1 MTYAVNIMLAGLAA
15 GKRLALQSPTWLAR
29 RPPAPESRY
38 LSAMTATAIRPRF
51 PTLLLALLATVVAP
65 LAAQQADPA
74 LLTVSR
80 IFGSP
85 EFRPEFFGPA
95 RWLDGSSYTTVEDAA
110 AGKGR
115 EIVRYDA
122 PTGVRTVLVTA
133 ASLTPPGRSEPL
145 AIEDYSWSAGQ
156 RHLLLFTASQ
166 PVWRLNTRGDYW
178 VLDRSAGRLRQLG
191 TFAKPSTLMYA
202 KFSPDG
208 TRVGYVVENNLY
220 VEDLATGA
228 VTQLTRDGSRTVING
243 NFDWVYEEELGL
255 HDGWRWSPDGTRIAY
270 WQLQAD
276 QVRDFFLIR
285 NTDSLYS
292 QVTPIQ
298 YPKAGEANSAARIG
312 VVASTGGETTWLR
325 FEGDPRNHYLA
336 RMDWAASSDE
346 LLVQRLNRL
355 QNANEVVLAD
365 ARTGAVRTL
374 FVDRDSAWVD
384 VVDTETFPPGELGLV
399 WVDRGRYFTFVSERD
414 GWRHVYLVSRDGSEM
429 RLLTPGAFDVLDV
442 VGVDAAGGWLY
453 YIASPDNPTQ
463 RYLWRTRLDGR
474 GRAERISPADLPGS
488 HGYVAAPGFRYAF
501 HTWSKLGTPPATAL
515 VALPAHQQ
523 VRVLAGNAALRE
535 RVAAL
540 RAGSREFLQVAGAD
554 GATLNAWLMKP
565 ADFDPARRYPILFFV
580 YGGPGSQ
587 TVMDAWGGSQYLWH
601 LMLTQRGYLVAS
613 VDNRGT
619 GARGREFRKVIYRQ
633 LGVVETRDQ
642 IAAAKEFAKLPFV
655 DAGRMG
661 VWGWSYG
668 GFMSLNGLFQGSD
681 VFRMAISV
689 APVTHWKYY
698 DNIYTERYNALPQ
711 ENARGYDA
719 GSPLSYVN
727 RLKGDLLLVHG
738 SGDDNVHYQNS
749 EALVNALVAA
759 NKPFAMMQY
768 PDRNHSIS
776 GGMTSVH
783 LRELMTRYLDE
794 KLMGAPRPLTP

>member
-1 MTYAVNIMLAGLAA
+1 MIDPASML
-15 GKRLALQSPTWLAR
+15 R
-29 RPPAPESRY
+29 R
-38 LSAMTATAIRPRF
+38 LSAS
-51 PTLLLALLATVVAP
+51 LALLAAAVAP
-65 LAAQQADPA
+65 LAAQQTDPS

-80 IFGSP
+80 IFGTP
-85 EFRPEFFGPA
+85 EFRPESFGPA
-95 RWLDGSSYTTVEDAA
+95 VWLDGASYTTVEDAA
-110 AGKGR
+110 SGPGR
-115 EIVRYDA
+115 DIVRYDA
-122 PTGVRTVLVTA
+122 ATGARTVLVTA
-133 ASLTPPGRSEPL
+133 ASLTLPGRREPL
-145 AIEDYSWSAGQ
+145 AIDDYSWSAGQ
-156 RHLLLFTASQ
+156 RHLLVFTNSK

-178 VLDRSAGRLRQLG
+178 VLDRTSGALRQIG
-191 TFAKPSTLMYA
+191 TFAQPSTLMYA

-220 VEDLATGA
+220 VEQLATGA

-255 HDGWRWSPDGTRIAY
+255 HDGWQWSPDGRRIAY
-270 WQLQAD
+270 WQLTAD
-276 QVRDFFLIR
+276 RVRDFFLLR

-292 QVTPIQ
+292 QVVPIQ
-298 YPKAGEANSAARIG
+298 YPKAGEENSAARIG
-312 VVASTGGETTWLR
+312 VVDAAGSETTWLR

-384 VVDTETFPPGELGLV
+384 VVDTQSFPPGALGLV
-399 WVDRGRYFTFVSERD
+399 WVDGGKYFTFVSERD
-414 GWRHVYLVSRDGSEM
+414 GWRHAYLASRDGKEF

-453 YIASPDNPTQ
+453 YVASPDDPAQ
-463 RYLWRTRLDGR
+463 RYLWRTRLDGK
-474 GRAERISPADLPGS
+474 GRAERLSPADRAGS
-488 HGYVAAPGFRYAF
+488 NGYAPAPGFRYAF
-501 HTWSKLGTPPATAL
+501 HTYSRLGLPTTTAL
-515 VALPAHQQ
+515 VDLPRHREL
-523 VRVLAGNAALRE
+523 RVLAGNAALKG

-540 RAGSREFLQVAGAD
+540 RSGGHEFLQVAGAD
-554 GATLNAWLMKP
+554 GAVLNAWLMKP
-565 ADFDPARRYPILFFV
+565 ADFDPAKRYPILFFV

-601 LMLTQRGYLVAS
+601 LLLTQRGYLVAS

-619 GARGREFRKVIYRQ
+619 GARGSAFRKAIYRQ

-642 IAAAKEFAKLPFV
+642 IAAAREFAKLPFV
-655 DAGRMG
+655 DASRMG
-661 VWGWSYG
+661 IWGWSYG

-681 VFRMAISV
+681 VYRMAMAV

-711 ENARGYDA
+711 ENGVGYDL
-719 GSPLSYVN
+719 GSPLTYVKQ
-727 RLKGDLLLVHG
+727 LKGDLLLVHG

-759 NKPFAMMQY
+759 NKPFTMMQY

>member
-1 MTYAVNIMLAGLAA
+1 MMTISL
-15 GKRLALQSPTWLAR
+15 
-29 RPPAPESRY
+29 RPGRVLVA
-38 LSAMTATAIRPRF
+38 
-51 PTLLLALLATVVAP
+51 LALLVTLGWPVR
-65 LAAQQADPA
+65 AQQPDPA

-95 RWLDGSSYTTVEDAA
+95 RWLDRGSYTTLEAA
-110 AGKGR
+110 AGGKGQ
-115 EIVRYDA
+115 EIARYDA
-122 PTGVRTVLVTA
+122 ASGARTVLVSA
-133 ASLTPPGRSEPL
+133 ASLTPAGRAEPL
-145 AIEDYSWSAGQ
+145 EVEDYSWSAGQ
-156 RHLLLFTASQ
+156 RHLLVFTNSKQ
-166 PVWRLNTRGDYW
+166 VWRLNTRGDYW

-255 HDGWRWSPDGTRIAY
+255 HDGWRWSPDGRRIAY
-270 WQLQAD
+270 WQLAAD
-276 QVRDFFLIR
+276 RVRDFFLIR

-292 QVTPIQ
+292 QVLPIQ
-298 YPKAGEANSAARIG
+298 YPKAGEENSAARIG
-312 VVASTGGETTWLR
+312 VVAATGGETTWLR
-325 FEGDPRNHYLA
+325 FDGDPRNHYLA

-365 ARTGAVRTL
+365 ARSGAVRTL

-399 WVDRGRYFTFVSERD
+399 WLEGGRYFTFVSERD
-414 GWRHVYLVSRDGSEM
+414 GWRHVYLVSRDGREM

-463 RYLWRTRLDGR
+463 RYLWRTRLDGK
-474 GRAERISPADLPGS
+474 GKVERLSPATMPGS
-488 HGYVAAPGFRYAF
+488 HGYTPAPGFGYAF
-501 HTWSKLGTPPATAL
+501 HTWSKFGTPMATAL
-515 VALPAHQQ
+515 VELPAHRE
-523 VRVLAGNAALRE
+523 VRVLAGNGRLKE

-540 RAGSREFLQVAGAD
+540 RAGPREFLQVPGAD
-554 GATLNAWLMKP
+554 GVMLNAWLMKP
-565 ADFDPARRYPILFFV
+565 ADFDPAKRYPILFFV

-587 TVMDAWGGSQYLWH
+587 TVLDSWGGSTWLWH

-633 LGVVETRDQ
+633 LGVVESRDQ
-642 IAAAKEFAKLPFV
+642 IAAARAFARLPYV
-655 DAGRMG
+655 DAARMG
-661 VWGWSYG
+661 IWGWSYG
-668 GFMSLNGLFQGSD
+668 GFMSLNGLFQGND
-681 VFRMAISV
+681 VYRMAISV
-689 APVTHWKYY
+689 APVTHWKFY

-711 ENARGYDA
+711 GNAAGYDA
-719 GSPLSYVN
+719 GSPLSYVKQL
-727 RLKGDLLLVHG
+727 RGDLLLVHG

-749 EALVNALVAA
+749 EALINALVAA
-759 NKPFAMMQY
+759 NKPFSMMQY

-783 LRELMTRYLDE
+783 LREMMTRYLDE
-794 KLMGAPRPLTP
+794 KLMAAPRPLAP